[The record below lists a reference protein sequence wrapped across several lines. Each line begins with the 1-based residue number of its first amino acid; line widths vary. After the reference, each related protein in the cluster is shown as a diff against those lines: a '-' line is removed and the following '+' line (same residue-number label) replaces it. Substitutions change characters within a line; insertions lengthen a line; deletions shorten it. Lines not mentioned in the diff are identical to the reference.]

1 MILVFYLFTFGCLFI
16 PAKVQIPFQIF
27 KLNYLPLHPDEEY
40 RKYSRCS
47 VTGGWNSVLREGCR
61 KDRDYRGRDLL
72 QYRNDWLPGN
82 FYRSVVLRARSEERR
97 VGEEYGSTSR
107 SRWGPNT

>member
-1 MILVFYLFTFGCLFI
+1 MAVGSLLAFISCRLCVVTLFNSLLTDMILVFYLFTFGCLFI

-61 KDRDYRGRDLL
+61 KDR
-72 QYRNDWLPGN
+72 
-82 FYRSVVLRARSEERR
+82 SEERR
-97 VGEEYGSTSR
+97 VGKECVRTCR
-107 SRWGPNT
+107 SRWSRNN